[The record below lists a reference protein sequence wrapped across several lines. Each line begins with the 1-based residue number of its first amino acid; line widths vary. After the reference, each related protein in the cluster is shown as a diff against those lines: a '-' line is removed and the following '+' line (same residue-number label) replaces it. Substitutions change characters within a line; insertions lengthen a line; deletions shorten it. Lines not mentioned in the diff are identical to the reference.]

1 MSVTV
6 RFAPSPTGGLHIG
19 GVRTALYNY
28 LFAKKHNGRFILRIE
43 DTDQTRYVEGAEQ
56 YIIDSLKWCG
66 IEFNEGVHLGGPF
79 TPYRQSE
86 RKALYAE
93 YAKKLIENG
102 TAYYAFDTPEDLDA
116 MRARLEASG
125 VKSPQYN
132 SITRTMMKNSLT
144 LPQEEVQ
151 KRLDAGEPY
160 VIRLKVP
167 RKEEVRFHDEV
178 RGWVVIHSSQVDDK
192 VLMKSDG
199 MPTYHM
205 ANVIDD
211 HTMEVTHVIR
221 GEEWLSSTP
230 LHVLLYRS
238 FGWED
243 TMPKFAH
250 LPLILKPEGTGKLSK
265 RDADKFPQFPLEWT
279 DAEGKTFKG
288 FRELGYLPEAL
299 INFLALLGW
308 NPGGDEEIM
317 DMDRLIEA
325 FSLERIGKSG
335 TKYDLAKADWFNQ
348 IYLRNKPESE
358 LLEPVKTELNKAGLE
373 IPCEEYLLK
382 AIALL
387 KDRVTFVREFA
398 QHGKYF
404 FAAPHEFDAEMQKNK
419 WNDKCPEW
427 MLGIATKF
435 ETLEV
440 WKHAEMDAAFKAW
453 AAEAGI
459 GAGKVLPAF
468 RLAVTGMAFG
478 PSTFDVAELIGKDET
493 LSRLRY
499 AAENL
504 KTIS

>member
-28 LFAKKHNGRFILRIE
+28 LFAKKHNGRFILRVE
-43 DTDQTRYVEGAEQ
+43 DTDQTRFVEGAEQ
-56 YIIDSLKWCG
+56 YIIDSLRWCG
-66 IEFNEGVHLGGPF
+66 IEFTEGVHLGGPCV
-79 TPYRQSE
+79 PYRQSE
-86 RKALYAE
+86 RKALYATYSKE
-93 YAKKLIENG
+93 LIEKG
-102 TAYYAFDTPEDLDA
+102 AAYYAFDTTEELDE
-116 MRARLEASG
+116 MRTRLEASG

-132 SITRTMMKNSLT
+132 SITRNTMKNSLT
-144 LPQEEVQ
+144 LPQDEVQ
-151 KRLDAGEPY
+151 RRLEAGEPY

-211 HTMEVTHVIR
+211 HTMEITHVIR

-230 LHVLLYRS
+230 LHVLLYRA

-279 DAEGKTFKG
+279 DTEGKTFKG

-299 INFLALLGW
+299 MNFLALLGW

-317 DMDRLIEA
+317 DMNRLIEA

-348 IYLRNKPESE
+348 IYLRKKEDADLLPEVRHE
-358 LLEPVKTELNKAGLE
+358 LEKAGFPQKE
-373 IPCEEYLLK
+373 DAFVLK
-382 AIALL
+382 VISLL
-387 KDRVTFVREFA
+387 KDRVTFIREFA
-398 QHGKYF
+398 LHGKYF
-404 FAAPHEFDAEMQKNK
+404 FQAPVEFDAEMHKSK
-419 WNDKCPEW
+419 WNENCPAWMNQIADTFENLQEW
-427 MLGIATKF
+427 N
-435 ETLEV
+435 
-440 WKHAEMDAAFKAW
+440 HPSMDAAFKGW
-453 AAEAGI
+453 AATAGI

-468 RLAVTGMAFG
+468 RLAITGMAFG
-478 PSTFDVAELIGKDET
+478 PSTFDVAELIGKEDT
-493 LSRLRY
+493 LARLRY
-499 AAENL
+499 AAKNL
-504 KTIS
+504 

>member
-28 LFAKKHNGRFILRIE
+28 LFAKKHQGRFILRIE
-43 DTDQTRYVEGAEQ
+43 DTDQTRFVEGAEQ

-66 IEFNEGVHLGGPF
+66 IEFTEGVHLGG
-79 TPYRQSE
+79 TCEPYRQSE
-86 RKALYAE
+86 RKALYAQ
-93 YAKKLIENG
+93 YARELVEKG
-102 TAYYAFDTPEDLDA
+102 AAYYAFDTPEELDE
-116 MRARLEASG
+116 MRTRLEASG

-132 SITRTMMKNSLT
+132 SITRNTMKNSLS
-144 LPQEEVQ
+144 LPQEETQ
-151 KRLDAGEPY
+151 RRLDAGDPY
-160 VIRLKVP
+160 VLRLKVP

-192 VLMKSDG
+192 VLVKSDG

-211 HTMEVTHVIR
+211 HTMGVTHVIR

-230 LHVLLYRS
+230 LHVLLYRA
-238 FGWED
+238 FGWEN

-299 INFLALLGW
+299 MNFLALLGW

-317 DMDRLIEA
+317 DMNRLIEA
-325 FSLERIGKSG
+325 FSLEKIGKSG

-348 IYLRNKPESE
+348 IYLRKKEDSDLLPQVQLE
-358 LLEPVKTELNKAGLE
+358 LEKAGLGRRDE
-373 IPCEEYLLK
+373 AFVLK
-382 AIALL
+382 VISLL
-387 KDRVTFVREFA
+387 KDRVTFIREFVH
-398 QHGKYF
+398 HGRYF
-404 FAAPHEFDAEMQKNK
+404 FETPATFDEDMKKSK
-419 WNDKCPEW
+419 WNDHCPNW
-427 MLGIATKF
+427 MREISGVW
-435 ETLEV
+435 EGLED
-440 WKHAEMDAAFKAW
+440 WTHASMDAAFKAW
-453 AAEAGI
+453 AVQAGI
-459 GAGKVLPAF
+459 GAGKVLPAL
-468 RLAVTGMAFG
+468 RLAVTGMSFG
-478 PSTFDVAELIGKDET
+478 PSTFDVAELIGKAET
-493 LSRLRY
+493 LKRLRF
-499 AAENL
+499 AAEN
-504 KTIS
+504 I

>member
-28 LFAKKHNGRFILRIE
+28 LFAKKHGGRFILRIE

-66 IEFNEGVHLGGPF
+66 IDFTEGAHLGGPCA
-79 TPYRQSE
+79 PYRQSE
-86 RKALYAE
+86 RKPMYAE
-93 YAKKLIENG
+93 YAQILIDNG
-102 TAYYAFDTPEDLDA
+102 SAYYAFDTTEELDE
-116 MRARLEASG
+116 MRKRLEASG

-132 SITRTMMKNSLT
+132 SITRNTMKNSLT
-144 LPQEEVQ
+144 LPQDEVK
-151 KRLDAGEPY
+151 KRLEAGEPY

-265 RDADKFPQFPLEWT
+265 RDGDKFPQFPLEWT
-279 DAEGKTFKG
+279 DTEGKTFKG

-299 INFLALLGW
+299 MNFLALLGW
-308 NPGGDEEIM
+308 NPGADEELM
-317 DMDRLIEA
+317 NMDRLIEA

-335 TKYDLAKADWFNQ
+335 TKYDLAKAEWFNQ
-348 IYLRNKPESE
+348 HYLRNTPDAD
-358 LLEPVKTELNKAGLE
+358 LLAPVKEELKKAGLPE
-373 IPCEEYLLK
+373 K
-382 AIALL
+382 DDAFIANVIHLL
-387 KDRVTFVREFA
+387 KDRVTFIREFA
-398 QHGKYF
+398 EHGKYF
-404 FAAPHEFDAEMQKNK
+404 FLAPTTFDNDMTKAK
-419 WNDKCPEW
+419 WNENCPNW
-427 MLGIATKF
+427 MLA
-435 ETLEV
+435 LAEV
-440 WKHAEMDAAFKAW
+440 FDGLTEWNHAQMDAAFKAW
-453 AAEAGI
+453 VAAQGL

-468 RLAVTGMAFG
+468 RLAVTGMPFG
-478 PSTFDVAELIGKDET
+478 PSTFDVAESIGKAET

-504 KTIS
+504 KNI